1 MENLLNEAL
10 GFPGRMIS
18 ASKSGYRDRYPNNL
32 AIFNANVC
40 TDAGKLWWGDVDLT
54 LSKDALSQAAIA
66 GGQTIYVLYEM
77 DGRFEN
83 EDSPKIKEAVV
94 RFLPDGTVKIR
105 EDLQQYYKL

>member
-10 GFPGRMIS
+10 GFSGRMIS
-18 ASKSGYRDRYPNNL
+18 ASKSGYRDRNPNNF

-40 TDAGKLWWGDVDLT
+40 TDAGKLWWGDIDLT
-54 LSKDALSQAAIA
+54 LSKDALIQAAVA
-66 GGQTIYVLYEM
+66 EGQTIYVLYEM

-83 EDSPKIKEAVV
+83 EDSPKIQEAVV

-105 EDLQQYYKL
+105 EDLQQYYNL